1 VVRCA
6 LLLLGLSCGSGA
18 LAQTPFG
25 FINRPSHSE
34 PQLELGR
41 NSFALPIIEY
51 RAPDGTWKRGQ
62 GIIIGRDIW
71 PNTTVGIGFFR
82 MKPRYEDPTSSTV
95 STSGK
100 SKKVSL
106 GFSMRF

>member
-1 VVRCA
+1 
-6 LLLLGLSCGSGA
+6 LLLIGLTCSSGAFAQEPLGL
-18 LAQTPFG
+18 
-25 FINRPSHSE
+25 INRLTHSE

-62 GIIIGRDIW
+62 GIIIGRDIAK
-71 PNTTVGIGFFR
+71 NATVGIGFFK
-82 MKPRYEDPTSSTV
+82 MKPRYEDPTAT
-95 STSGK
+95 TTPTGGK